1 MFKFWVSIL
10 CVTGCLTAAEFPQA
24 EISNGEIRLKIY
36 LPDAKAGFYRAS
48 RFDWSGMIYSLV
60 YKGHEYYGPWFQRV
74 DPGVR
79 DFTYD
84 GADIVASPCTA
95 AVGPAEEFVTD
106 ANLPLGYEEAKPD
119 GTFLKIGVGTLRK
132 PDGSAYNRFH
142 LYEIVD
148 PGKWSVHTTGDSI
161 EFTQEV
167 SDLSSGYGYVYRKVI
182 KLAEGS
188 AAMQI
193 EHSLRNT
200 GRKPIVTNVY
210 DHNFLHIDGE
220 APGPD
225 YTITTPFPI
234 KSSRP
239 PNLDLAEIRGN
250 QIVYLKTLTN
260 QDRVT
265 TAMQGFGDR
274 ASDYDVRID
283 NKKAGV
289 GLRIVGDR
297 PLQSE
302 ALWSIRAVLA
312 VEPFI
317 HIEAAPGKEF
327 AWSMTYSYYALN
339 SQPPELPDGPGKAA
353 FEKNCT
359 TCHDSAQATNMRR
372 TQAEWEQ
379 IIDDMVTRGANGSD
393 QELDAIAAY
402 LTKFFGKSN

>member
-1 MFKFWVSIL
+1 MLRFWISII
-10 CVTGCLTAAEFPQA
+10 CVTVSLSGAEFPQA

-60 YKGHEYYGPWFQRV
+60 YNGHEYYGPWFQRV
-74 DPGVR
+74 DPSVR

-84 GADIVASPCTA
+84 GADIVAGPCTA

-106 ANLPLGYEEAKPD
+106 TNLPLGYEEAKAG
-119 GTFLKIGVGTLRK
+119 GTFVKIGVGALRK
-132 PDGSAYNRFH
+132 SDDSAYNRFH

-148 PGKWSVHTTGDSI
+148 PGKWSVRTTADAI
-161 EFTQEV
+161 EFTQDF
-167 SDLSSGYGYVYRKVI
+167 SDPSSGYGYVYRKTI
-182 KLAEGS
+182 RLAKGS
-188 AAMQI
+188 AMQI
-193 EHSLRNT
+193 AHSLRNT
-200 GRKPIVTNVY
+200 GRKPIETNVY
-210 DHNFLHIDGE
+210 NHNFLRIDGE

-225 YTITTPFPI
+225 YTITTPFQI

-239 PNLDLAEIRGN
+239 PNKDLAEIRGN
-250 QIVYLKTLTN
+250 RIVYLKALTN

-289 GLRIVGDR
+289 GLRITADR

-317 HIEAAPGKEF
+317 HIAAAPDQEF
-327 AWSMTYSYYALN
+327 AWNMTYSYYVLSGQRA
-339 SQPPELPDGPGKAA
+339 ELPDAPGKAV
-353 FEKNCT
+353 FEKSCT
-359 TCHDSAQATNMRR
+359 TCHDGAQAVNMRR
-372 TQAEWEQ
+372 TKAEWERVV
-379 IIDDMVTRGANGSD
+379 DDMVARGANGSD
-393 QELDAIAAY
+393 QELETIVAY
-402 LTKFFGKSN
+402 LTKFFGKGN